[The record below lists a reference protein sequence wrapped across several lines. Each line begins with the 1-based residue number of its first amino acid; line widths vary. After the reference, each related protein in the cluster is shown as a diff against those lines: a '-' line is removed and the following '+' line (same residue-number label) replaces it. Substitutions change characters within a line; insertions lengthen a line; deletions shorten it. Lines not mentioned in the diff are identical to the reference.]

1 MVPCGTLE
9 AAVAE
14 ARARARPGDTVLL
27 APACASF
34 DQFRELRASRARV
47 QAPGKREDDR
57 MAKLKT
63 DWILFLTILA
73 MTGFGI
79 VMVYSASS
87 AAAKPFYNVEPYFF
101 VLHQIGFAVIS
112 FVVLMYFKRLDY
124 RALNTPAWAFS
135 GLGIVLALLVVVY
148 FADPKAHRW
157 FRIPGVGSLQPSEF
171 AKPALILFLAYFISR
186 RAQAIN
192 HHKTLQ
198 QAFVAVA
205 MLAMLVVVVG
215 SGHGHGPVMTA
226 VIVFW
231 VAGLEWKY
239 MRRVAAAGPAA
250 VRGRGVLEGLSAGT
264 RDRLCRSGLFED
276 RDDRHASLGPELRA
290 AFHQRSRRQL
300 SAAAVEDRGRHRRH
314 LRRRPDAEQAEADV
328 SCPKRI
334 PILFTPPSARS
345 WACGDRAAVLF
356 GFVALLWRGARLF
369 LLARDD
375 FGKYL
380 ALGVTVSILLQALM
394 NITVVLDMAPTK
406 GFPLPMI
413 SFGGSSL
420 LSTLASLGMLLSV
433 SEHEG

>member
-1 MVPCGTLE
+1 M
-9 AAVAE
+9 
-14 ARARARPGDTVLL
+14 AR
-27 APACASF
+27 
-34 DQFRELRASRARV
+34 
-47 QAPGKREDDR
+47 
-57 MAKLKT
+57 LKT

-87 AAAKPFYNVEPYFF
+87 ASAEPFYHVAPYFF
-101 VLHQIGFAVIS
+101 VLHQIIFAVIS
-112 FVVLMYFKRLDY
+112 FIVLMYFKRLDY
-124 RALNTPAWAFS
+124 RVMNTSAWAFS
-135 GLGIVLALLVVVY
+135 GLGIVLALLIVVY
-148 FADPKAHRW
+148 FADPKTHRW
-157 FRIPGVGSLQPSEF
+157 FRVPDVGSLQPSEF

-192 HHKTLQ
+192 HRKTLQ

-205 MLAMLVVVVG
+205 MLAMLVVVADLGTAMV
-215 SGHGHGPVMTA
+215 PVMTA

-239 MRRVAAAGPAA
+239 MLRVGLLSLLLVVIA
-250 VRGRGVLEGLSAGT
+250 VVHQGYRLGRVIAYVDPDYSKIELIDT
-264 RDRLCRSGLFED
+264 HHIVRDY
-276 RDDRHASLGPELRA
+276 
-290 AFHQRSRRQL
+290 
-300 SAAAVEDRGRHRRH
+300 V
-314 LRRRPDAEQAEADV
+314 
-328 SCPKRI
+328 
-334 PILFTPPSARS
+334 ARS
-345 WACGDRAAVLF
+345 TSIRDASYQPRQSKIAVGTGGIFGVGLTNSRQKLMFLPEAHTDFIYATVGEELGLWGCSAVLL
-356 GFVALLWRGARLF
+356 GFVAILWRGARLF

-380 ALGVTVSILLQALM
+380 ALGVTVTILLQALM

-420 LSTLASLGMLLSV
+420 LSTLGSLGLLLSV